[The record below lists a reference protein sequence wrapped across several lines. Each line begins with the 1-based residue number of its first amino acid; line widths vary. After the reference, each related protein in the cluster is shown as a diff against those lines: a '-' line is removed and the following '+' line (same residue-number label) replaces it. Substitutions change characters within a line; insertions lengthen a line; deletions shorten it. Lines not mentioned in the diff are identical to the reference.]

1 MQMLGGGAA
10 LMAISA
16 AAGEL
21 TGLDWS
27 TASTAVLGAWIYV
40 AAFRPVAYGSYL
52 WLLNW

>member
-1 MQMLGGGAA
+1 MLGGGAA

-16 AAGEL
+16 ASGEL

-27 TASTAVLGAWIYV
+27 TASTAVFGAWIYV

-52 WLLNW
+52 WLLN